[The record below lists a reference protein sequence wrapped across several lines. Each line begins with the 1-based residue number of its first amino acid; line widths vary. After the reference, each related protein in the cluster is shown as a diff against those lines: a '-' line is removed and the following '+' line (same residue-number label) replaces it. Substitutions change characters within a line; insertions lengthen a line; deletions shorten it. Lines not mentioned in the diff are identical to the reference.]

1 MRFPQALICDFFFF
15 FFAHELDS
23 FALGTFCQFFDG
35 TKKKRKK
42 KERMCVCVCVEREC
56 LGGMGVGTDS
66 SQGL

>member
-1 MRFPQALICDFFFF
+1 MIFF

-42 KERMCVCVCVEREC
+42 RKNVCVCVCVCVEREFF
-56 LGGMGVGTDS
+56 GGMGVGTDS